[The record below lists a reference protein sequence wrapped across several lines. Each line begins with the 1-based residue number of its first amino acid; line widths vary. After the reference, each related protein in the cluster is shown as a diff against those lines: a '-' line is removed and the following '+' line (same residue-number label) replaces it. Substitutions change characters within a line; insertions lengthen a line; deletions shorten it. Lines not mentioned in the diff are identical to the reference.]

1 MAVTGMNQ
9 LPDPGFFFMRQ
20 ALVEA
25 RLMSEK
31 RACDAVYVVTLTE
44 ELRNIEK
51 KIAAFEQGRRSSID
65 ENLHQVSAVPEP
77 EDLPDADWIHRKA
90 RELELRLRGVEQTLK
105 CENVSSSNG
114 STKGSTSWRAVP
126 RYPKTHEGAA
136 NRKVYKG
143 KSKI

>member
-1 MAVTGMNQ
+1 MAVTGINH

-31 RACDAVYVVTLTE
+31 RACEAVYVATLTE

-51 KIAAFEQGRRSSID
+51 KIAALEQGRRSSID
-65 ENLHQVSAVPEP
+65 ENLTRVSAVPAP
-77 EDLPDADWIHRKA
+77 GDLPDADWIHRKA

-105 CENVSSSNG
+105 PENVSSSNG

-126 RYPKTHEGAA
+126 GYPKTQGGAV
-136 NRKVYKG
+136 NRKAYKVE
-143 KSKI
+143 SRT

>member
-1 MAVTGMNQ
+1 MAVTGINH

-31 RACDAVYVVTLTE
+31 RACDAVYVATLTE

-65 ENLHQVSAVPEP
+65 ENLTQVSAVPES
-77 EDLPDADWIHRKA
+77 EDLPGADWIHRKA
-90 RELELRLRGVEQTLK
+90 RELELRLRGVEQTF
-105 CENVSSSNG
+105 EHENG
-114 STKGSTSWRAVP
+114 SGPNRSTKVNTNWRAVP
-126 RYPKTHEGAA
+126 RYPKTQDGAA